1 MSSTSLAPYLGPGS
15 VLSLRPDAPVKCYK
29 GDSVLKAA
37 KLMTEKRVGCV
48 IVIDPSTNRICGLA
62 TSKDLAFRVV
72 ANSLNPTNTPIEAI
86 MTSDPYISYMNTS
99 ANDALKLMVSKKVR
113 HLPLIDQ
120 NNIVEGMLNITK
132 CFYHAMVRLEKMAL
146 EAKKLQVTFDDLNK
160 TSDALNLDV
169 DNYNHGNNTNNNN
182 NTHNDNDG
190 SEIEKFSLINS
201 QDLSNHGS
209 LTCEDPLS
217 TADIIDLNIRMKKR
231 KIVDDLKRLIDIMQQ
246 PDLKSVLSSN
256 NSDFSPVVIDATS
269 SVFHAAKVLKDM
281 NITAVLVSDS
291 FAIPGAVSAAK
302 GSETPRSDQ
311 IIGIL
316 TTKDI
321 AFRALAMNIDPVNVG
336 VARIM
341 TPKPNYAD
349 ESLCINNALR
359 MMYEGKFLNLPVR
372 NSRLEI
378 TGIVSVLQL
387 TYELLRTLDR
397 PIYTTPEYDERSS
410 NSDRNGNIKMKFNSK
425 YMDESSGPAWNQ
437 FWGALNQPLNTAESN
452 EKSSRHSSFLVSSPK
467 TFSVNSDRKFSNT
480 KSSLISS
487 RENSFRVNAIQNDG
501 SDGNSSFRASSKRLM
516 KHLES
521 LKDQDSGYHS
531 SIPSLNIKSDLDQ
544 PNPEVVNNSQATS
557 ATINEKFSNQIL
569 SSPQMDKKDVFYKLK
584 IRDKLKDSRGLNKI
598 YKFRIS
604 NSGNDFSGVLED
616 LESQVYSKLSLDRK
630 EISHDLGYID
640 EDNDLVSIEK
650 DEDLQNAIEYF
661 NRIDSKTVVLLMNVR
676 ERYSVSVTHDITSS
690 SSYLTFGAICTSAFL
705 LGLYL
710 SKRYS
715 N

>member
-1 MSSTSLAPYLGPGS
+1 MSSTSFAPYMGPGS

-29 GDSVLKAA
+29 GDNVLKAA

-48 IVIDPSTNRICGLA
+48 IVIDPLTNRICGLA

-72 ANSLNPTNTPIEAI
+72 ANSLNPVNTPIEDI
-86 MTSDPYISYMNTS
+86 MTADPYISYMNTS
-99 ANDALKLMVSKKVR
+99 ANDALTLMVSKKVR

-146 EAKKLQVTFDDLNK
+146 EAKKLQHTFDDLNK
-160 TSDALNLDV
+160 TSETLNFYA
-169 DNYNHGNNTNNNN
+169 DNYNHDNNTNNNN
-182 NTHNDNDG
+182 TNTHNVDDG
-190 SEIEKFSLINS
+190 NEIEKFSLVNS
-201 QDLSNHGS
+201 HDLSNNDS
-209 LTCEDPLS
+209 LTCDDPLS

-256 NSDFSPVVIDATS
+256 KSDFSPVVIDATS

-291 FAIPGAVSAAK
+291 FAIPDGVSEATV
-302 GSETPRSDQ
+302 SETPRSDQ

-372 NSRLEI
+372 NSKLEI

-397 PIYTTPEYDERSS
+397 PIYKTPEYDDRSS

-437 FWGALNQPLNTAESN
+437 FWGSLNQPLNTAESN

-487 RENSFRVNAIQNDG
+487 RENSFRVNPVQNDG
-501 SDGNSSFRASSKRLM
+501 SDANSSFRATSKRLM
-516 KHLES
+516 KHLEN
-521 LKDQDSGYHS
+521 LKDQESGYHS
-531 SIPSLNIKSDLDQ
+531 SIASLNTKSYLEQ
-544 PNPEVVNNSQATS
+544 PNLEIVNTSQATS
-557 ATINEKFSNQIL
+557 ATINEKYSNQTL
-569 SSPQMDKKDVFYKLK
+569 TPPSVKKDVFYKLK
-584 IRDKLKDSRGLNKI
+584 IRDRLKISRGLNKI

-604 NSGNDFSGVLED
+604 NSGDDFDGLLED
-616 LESQVYSKLSLDRK
+616 LENQVYSKLSLNRK

-661 NRIDSKTVVLLMNVR
+661 NRIDSKSVVLLMNVR
-676 ERYSVSVTHDITSS
+676 ERYSVSITPDIVSS
-690 SSYLTFGAICTSAFL
+690 SSYLTFGVICTSAFL

>member
-1 MSSTSLAPYLGPGS
+1 MSSTSFAPYMGPGS

-29 GDSVLKAA
+29 GDNVLKAA

-48 IVIDPSTNRICGLA
+48 IVIDPLTNRICGLA

-72 ANSLNPTNTPIEAI
+72 ANSLNPINTPIEDI
-86 MTSDPYISYMNTS
+86 MTADPYISYMNTS
-99 ANDALKLMVSKKVR
+99 ANDALTLMVSKKVR

-146 EAKKLQVTFDDLNK
+146 EAKKLQHTFDDLNK
-160 TSDALNLDV
+160 TSETLNFYA
-169 DNYNHGNNTNNNN
+169 DNYNHDNNTNNNN
-182 NTHNDNDG
+182 TNTHNVDDG
-190 SEIEKFSLINS
+190 NEIEKFSLVNS
-201 QDLSNHGS
+201 HDLSNNGS
-209 LTCEDPLS
+209 LTCDDPLS

-256 NSDFSPVVIDATS
+256 KSDFSPVVIDATS

-291 FAIPGAVSAAK
+291 FAIPDGVSEATV
-302 GSETPRSDQ
+302 SETPRSDQ

-372 NSRLEI
+372 NSKLEI

-397 PIYTTPEYDERSS
+397 PIYKTPEYDDRSS

-437 FWGALNQPLNTAESN
+437 FWGSLNQPLNTAESN

-487 RENSFRVNAIQNDG
+487 RENSFRVNPVQNDG
-501 SDGNSSFRASSKRLM
+501 SDANSSFRATSKRLM
-516 KHLES
+516 KHLEN
-521 LKDQDSGYHS
+521 LKDQESGYHS
-531 SIPSLNIKSDLDQ
+531 SIASLNTKPYLEQPDL
-544 PNPEVVNNSQATS
+544 EIVNTSQATS
-557 ATINEKFSNQIL
+557 ATINEKYSNQTL
-569 SSPQMDKKDVFYKLK
+569 TPPSVKKDVFYKLK
-584 IRDKLKDSRGLNKI
+584 IRDRLKISRGLNKI

-604 NSGNDFSGVLED
+604 NSGDDFDGLLED
-616 LESQVYSKLSLDRK
+616 LENQVYSKLSLNRK

-661 NRIDSKTVVLLMNVR
+661 NRIDSKSVVLLMNVR
-676 ERYSVSVTHDITSS
+676 ERYSVSITPDIVSS
-690 SSYLTFGAICTSAFL
+690 SSYLTFGVICTSAFL

>member
-1 MSSTSLAPYLGPGS
+1 MSSTSFAPYMGPGS

-29 GDSVLKAA
+29 GDNVLKAA

-48 IVIDPSTNRICGLA
+48 IVIDPLTNRICGLA

-72 ANSLNPTNTPIEAI
+72 ANSLNPINTPIEDI
-86 MTSDPYISYMNTS
+86 MTADPYISYMNTS
-99 ANDALKLMVSKKVR
+99 ANDALTLMVSKKVR

-146 EAKKLQVTFDDLNK
+146 EAKKLQHTFDDLNK
-160 TSDALNLDV
+160 TSETLNFYA
-169 DNYNHGNNTNNNN
+169 DNYNHDNNTNNNN
-182 NTHNDNDG
+182 TNTHNVDDG
-190 SEIEKFSLINS
+190 NEIEKFSLVNS
-201 QDLSNHGS
+201 HDLSNNDS
-209 LTCEDPLS
+209 LTCDDPLS

-256 NSDFSPVVIDATS
+256 KSDFSPVVIDATS

-291 FAIPGAVSAAK
+291 FAIPDGVSEATV
-302 GSETPRSDQ
+302 SETPRSDQ

-372 NSRLEI
+372 NSKLEI

-397 PIYTTPEYDERSS
+397 PIYKTPEYDDRSS
-410 NSDRNGNIKMKFNSK
+410 NSDRNGHIKMKFNSK

-437 FWGALNQPLNTAESN
+437 FWGSLNQPLNTAESN

-487 RENSFRVNAIQNDG
+487 RENSFRVNPVQNDG
-501 SDGNSSFRASSKRLM
+501 SDANSSFRATSKRLM
-516 KHLES
+516 KHLEN
-521 LKDQDSGYHS
+521 LKDQESGYHS
-531 SIPSLNIKSDLDQ
+531 SIASLNTKSYLEQ
-544 PNPEVVNNSQATS
+544 PNLEIVNTSQATS
-557 ATINEKFSNQIL
+557 ATINEKYSNQTL
-569 SSPQMDKKDVFYKLK
+569 TPPSVKKDVFYKLK
-584 IRDKLKDSRGLNKI
+584 IRDRLKISRGLNKI

-604 NSGNDFSGVLED
+604 NSGDDFDGLLED
-616 LESQVYSKLSLDRK
+616 LENQVYSKLSLNRK

-650 DEDLQNAIEYF
+650 DEYLQNAIEYF
-661 NRIDSKTVVLLMNVR
+661 NRIDSKSVVLLMNVR
-676 ERYSVSVTHDITSS
+676 ERYSVSITPDIVSS
-690 SSYLTFGAICTSAFL
+690 SSYLTFGVICTSAFL

>member
-1 MSSTSLAPYLGPGS
+1 MSSTSFAPYMGPGS

-29 GDSVLKAA
+29 GDNVLKAA

-48 IVIDPSTNRICGLA
+48 IVIDPLTNRICGLA

-72 ANSLNPTNTPIEAI
+72 ANSLNPVNTPIEDI
-86 MTSDPYISYMNTS
+86 MTADPYISYMNTS
-99 ANDALKLMVSKKVR
+99 ANDALTLMVSKKVR

-146 EAKKLQVTFDDLNK
+146 EAKKLQHTFDDLNK
-160 TSDALNLDV
+160 TSETLNFYA
-169 DNYNHGNNTNNNN
+169 DNYNDDNNTNNNN
-182 NTHNDNDG
+182 TNTHNVDDG
-190 SEIEKFSLINS
+190 NEIEKFSLVNS
-201 QDLSNHGS
+201 HDLSNNGS
-209 LTCEDPLS
+209 LTCDDPLS

-256 NSDFSPVVIDATS
+256 KSDFSPVVIDATS

-291 FAIPGAVSAAK
+291 FAIPDGVSEATV
-302 GSETPRSDQ
+302 SETPRSDQ

-372 NSRLEI
+372 NSKLEI

-397 PIYTTPEYDERSS
+397 PIYKTPEYDERSS

-437 FWGALNQPLNTAESN
+437 FWGSLNQPLNTAESN

-487 RENSFRVNAIQNDG
+487 RENSFRVNPVQNDG
-501 SDGNSSFRASSKRLM
+501 SDANSSFRATSKRLM
-516 KHLES
+516 KHLEN
-521 LKDQDSGYHS
+521 LKDQESGYHS
-531 SIPSLNIKSDLDQ
+531 SIASLNTKPYLEQPDL
-544 PNPEVVNNSQATS
+544 EIVNTSQATS
-557 ATINEKFSNQIL
+557 ATINEKYSNQTL
-569 SSPQMDKKDVFYKLK
+569 TPPSVKKDVFYKLK
-584 IRDKLKDSRGLNKI
+584 IRDRLKISRGLNKI

-604 NSGNDFSGVLED
+604 NSGDDFDGLLED
-616 LESQVYSKLSLDRK
+616 LENQVYSKLSLNRK

-661 NRIDSKTVVLLMNVR
+661 NRIDSKSVVLLMNVR
-676 ERYSVSVTHDITSS
+676 ERYSVSITPDIVSS
-690 SSYLTFGAICTSAFL
+690 SSYLTFGVICTSAFL

>member
-1 MSSTSLAPYLGPGS
+1 
-15 VLSLRPDAPVKCYK
+15 
-29 GDSVLKAA
+29 
-37 KLMTEKRVGCV
+37 
-48 IVIDPSTNRICGLA
+48 
-62 TSKDLAFRVV
+62 
-72 ANSLNPTNTPIEAI
+72 
-86 MTSDPYISYMNTS
+86 
-99 ANDALKLMVSKKVR
+99 
-113 HLPLIDQ
+113 
-120 NNIVEGMLNITK
+120 MLNITK

-146 EAKKLQVTFDDLNK
+146 EAKKLQHTFDDLNK
-160 TSDALNLDV
+160 TSETLNFYA
-169 DNYNHGNNTNNNN
+169 DNYNHDNNTNNNIT
-182 NTHNDNDG
+182 NTHNVDDG
-190 SEIEKFSLINS
+190 NEIEKFSLVNS
-201 QDLSNHGS
+201 HDLSNNDS
-209 LTCEDPLS
+209 LTCDDPLS

-256 NSDFSPVVIDATS
+256 KSDFSPVVIDATS

-291 FAIPGAVSAAK
+291 FAIPDGVSEATV
-302 GSETPRSDQ
+302 SETPRSDQ

-372 NSRLEI
+372 NSKLEI

-397 PIYTTPEYDERSS
+397 PIYKTPEYDDRSS

-437 FWGALNQPLNTAESN
+437 FWGSLNQPLNTAESN

-487 RENSFRVNAIQNDG
+487 RENSFRVNPVQNDG
-501 SDGNSSFRASSKRLM
+501 SDANSSFRATSKRLM
-516 KHLES
+516 KHLEN
-521 LKDQDSGYHS
+521 LKDQESGYHS
-531 SIPSLNIKSDLDQ
+531 SIASLNTKSYLEQ
-544 PNPEVVNNSQATS
+544 PNLEIVNTSQATS
-557 ATINEKFSNQIL
+557 ATINEKYSNQTL
-569 SSPQMDKKDVFYKLK
+569 TPPSVKKDVFYKLK
-584 IRDKLKDSRGLNKI
+584 IRDRLKISRGLNKI

-604 NSGNDFSGVLED
+604 NLGDDFDGLLED
-616 LESQVYSKLSLDRK
+616 LENQVYSKLSLNRK

-661 NRIDSKTVVLLMNVR
+661 NRIDSKSVVLLMNVR
-676 ERYSVSVTHDITSS
+676 ERYSVSITPDIVSS
-690 SSYLTFGAICTSAFL
+690 SSYLTFGVICTSAFL

>member
-1 MSSTSLAPYLGPGS
+1 
-15 VLSLRPDAPVKCYK
+15 
-29 GDSVLKAA
+29 
-37 KLMTEKRVGCV
+37 
-48 IVIDPSTNRICGLA
+48 
-62 TSKDLAFRVV
+62 
-72 ANSLNPTNTPIEAI
+72 
-86 MTSDPYISYMNTS
+86 
-99 ANDALKLMVSKKVR
+99 
-113 HLPLIDQ
+113 
-120 NNIVEGMLNITK
+120 
-132 CFYHAMVRLEKMAL
+132 MVRLEKMAL
-146 EAKKLQVTFDDLNK
+146 EAKKLQHTFDDLNK
-160 TSDALNLDV
+160 TSETLNFYA
-169 DNYNHGNNTNNNN
+169 DNYNHDNNTNNNIT
-182 NTHNDNDG
+182 NTHNVDDG
-190 SEIEKFSLINS
+190 NEIEKFSLVNS
-201 QDLSNHGS
+201 HDLSNNDS
-209 LTCEDPLS
+209 LTCDDPLS

-256 NSDFSPVVIDATS
+256 KSDFSPVVIDATS

-291 FAIPGAVSAAK
+291 FAIPDGVSEATV
-302 GSETPRSDQ
+302 SETPRSDQ

-372 NSRLEI
+372 NSKLEI

-397 PIYTTPEYDERSS
+397 PIYKTPEYDDRSS

-437 FWGALNQPLNTAESN
+437 FWGSLNQPLNTAESN

-487 RENSFRVNAIQNDG
+487 RENSFRVNPVQNDG
-501 SDGNSSFRASSKRLM
+501 SDANSSFRATSKRLM
-516 KHLES
+516 KHLEN
-521 LKDQDSGYHS
+521 LKDQESGYHS
-531 SIPSLNIKSDLDQ
+531 SIASLNTKSYLEQ
-544 PNPEVVNNSQATS
+544 PNLEIVNTSQATS
-557 ATINEKFSNQIL
+557 ATINEKYSNQTL
-569 SSPQMDKKDVFYKLK
+569 TPPSVKKDVFYKLK
-584 IRDKLKDSRGLNKI
+584 IRDRLKISRGLNKI

-604 NSGNDFSGVLED
+604 NLGDDFDGLLED
-616 LESQVYSKLSLDRK
+616 LENQVYSKLSLNRK

-661 NRIDSKTVVLLMNVR
+661 NRIDSKSVVLLMNVR
-676 ERYSVSVTHDITSS
+676 ERYSVSITPDIVSS
-690 SSYLTFGAICTSAFL
+690 SSYLTFGVICTSAFL